1 MRGSKRKQGV
11 KDELP
16 LHIRSL
22 YRYALALTRDG
33 EDAHDLV
40 QDCCTVALDNANR
53 FQRGTNLRAWLFTIM
68 HNRHVSHLR
77 KNSRRGEH
85 VAVKDAFDS
94 LVQPSDQIA
103 RLELRDLAVALDELD
118 EEFREVLIL
127 VSVEGLSYQ
136 EVSDV
141 MGIPVGTVTS
151 RLSRA
156 RSTLRRIMSRNDE
169 YRAAEPS
176 PRALRVIK

>member
-1 MRGSKRKQGV
+1 MRGKSKQGV

-16 LHIRSL
+16 RHIRSL
-22 YRYALALTRDG
+22 YRYALALTRNG

-40 QDCCTVALDNANR
+40 QDCCTVALDKAHR
-53 FQRGTNLRAWLFTIM
+53 FERGTNLRAWLFTIM

-77 KNSRRGEH
+77 KQSRIGEH
-85 VAVKDAFDS
+85 VAVNEAFER
-94 LVQPSDQIA
+94 LIHPSDQIA
-103 RLELRDLAVALDELD
+103 RLELRDLAAALDELD
-118 EEFREVLIL
+118 EEFREVLVL

-141 MGIPVGTVTS
+141 LGIPVGTVTS

-156 RSTLRRIMSRNDE
+156 RSMLRQLMSRDDGR
-169 YRAAEPS
+169 RAAAS
-176 PRALRVIK
+176 SRGNFRVIK

>member
-1 MRGSKRKQGV
+1 MVRGRQWKGV

-16 LHIRSL
+16 HHIRGL
-22 YRYALALTRDG
+22 YRYALALTRDSD
-33 EDAHDLV
+33 DAHDLV
-40 QDCCTVALDNANR
+40 QDCCTVALDNAHR
-53 FQRGTNLRAWLFTIM
+53 FEAGTNLRAWLFTIM

-77 KNSRRGEH
+77 KQGRVGEH
-85 VAVKDAFDS
+85 VTVNDAFER
-94 LVQPSDQIA
+94 LVHPSDQIA
-103 RLELRDLAVALDELD
+103 RLELRDLAAALDELD

-141 MGIPVGTVTS
+141 IGIPVGTVTS

-156 RSTLRRIMSRNDE
+156 RSTLRRLMSRDNGAGLTE
-169 YRAAEPS
+169 SSRT
-176 PRALRVIK
+176 RFRVIK